1 MAKTYKSRCAGFGA
15 QGVMTMGELIT
26 FAGMDEGKEVAWVP
40 SYGPEMRG
48 GTANCSVTVSDEPI
62 GSPVFENNIDIVIA
76 MNVPSYLKYVDKVAP
91 GGCLFINSSIVNEEI
106 KRTDINVYKV
116 PVNDIADEL
125 GNQKLVNI
133 IMLGAVV
140 EVTKIVSPE
149 TILGSAFIK
158 LFGEAKKKLIPA
170 NTVALGKGAESV
182 KDQIKK

>member
-1 MAKTYKSRCAGFGA
+1 MGKTYKISCAGFGG
-15 QGVMTMGELIT
+15 QGVMSMGQLLT
-26 FAGMDEGKEVAWVP
+26 YAGMEEGKEVSWVP

-62 GSPVFENNIDIVIA
+62 GSPVFDKGITTCIA

-91 GGCLFINSSIVNEEI
+91 GGDLFINSSIIHDEV

-125 GNQKLVNI
+125 GNQKLVNS
-133 IMLGAVV
+133 IMLGAVI

-149 TILGSAFIK
+149 TILHKAFLK
-158 LFGEAKKKLIPA
+158 LFGESKAKLIPA
-170 NTVALGKGAESV
+170 NEKALAKGAEAV
-182 KDQIKK
+182 KDQIK

>member
-1 MAKTYKSRCAGFGA
+1 MAKTYKISCAGFGG

-76 MNVPSYLKYVDKVAP
+76 MNVPLYLKYVDKVAP
-91 GGCLFINSSIVNEEI
+91 GGCLFINSLIVNEEI

-158 LFGEAKKKLIPA
+158 LFVEAKKKLIPA

>member
-1 MAKTYKSRCAGFGA
+1 MGKTYKISCAGFGG

-76 MNVPSYLKYVDKVAP
+76 MNLPSYLKYVDKVAP
-91 GGCLFINSSIVNEEI
+91 GGCLFLNSSIIEEEV
-106 KRTDINVYKV
+106 KRTDINVYRV

-133 IMLGAVV
+133 I
-140 EVTKIVSPE
+140 
-149 TILGSAFIK
+149 GSAFIN

-182 KDQIKK
+182 KDQIK

>member
-1 MAKTYKSRCAGFGA
+1 
-15 QGVMTMGELIT
+15 
-26 FAGMDEGKEVAWVP
+26 
-40 SYGPEMRG
+40 
-48 GTANCSVTVSDEPI
+48 
-62 GSPVFENNIDIVIA
+62 

>member
-1 MAKTYKSRCAGFGA
+1 MAKTYKISCAGFGG

-116 PVNDIADEL
+116 PVN
-125 GNQKLVNI
+125 
-133 IMLGAVV
+133 GAVV

>member
-1 MAKTYKSRCAGFGA
+1 MAKEEIIIAGFGG
-15 QGVMTMGELIT
+15 QGVLSMGKIL
-26 FAGMDEGKEVAWVP
+26 AYSGVMQDMEVSWMP

-76 MNVPSYLKYVDKVAP
+76 MNLPSYLKYVDKVAP
-91 GGCLFINSSIVNEEI
+91 GGCIFLNSSIIEEEV
-106 KRTDINVYKV
+106 KRTDINVYRV

-133 IMLGAVV
+133 IMLGAVI

-149 TILGSAFIK
+149 TILGSAFIN

-182 KDQIKK
+182 KDQIK